1 MRFIGRTTRTRRATR
16 RCAGALAVALAGAS
30 IGPDAVTAQETGD
43 RHLRVELNKMETVGD
58 ACRVYLVF
66 ENGTGR
72 TFTDYTLDLVM
83 FAEDGGILNRLAVDA
98 GRLDEGK
105 TRVKL
110 FDVPGTD
117 CARIGRILVN
127 DVMSCDGPDGEGDP
141 ATCTAFT
148 EPSSRIETGFIK

>member
-1 MRFIGRTTRTRRATR
+1 MRSIRRTSRTPLATLRRAGT
-16 RCAGALAVALAGAS
+16 LAVALAGAS
-30 IGPDAVTAQETGD
+30 ISAGAVTAQETD
-43 RHLRVELNKMETVGD
+43 SNPLNVELNKMETVGD

-83 FAEDGGILNRLAVDA
+83 FAQDGGILNRLAVNA

-127 DVMSCDGPDGEGDP
+127 DVMSCEGPGGEGDP

-148 EPSSRIETGFIK
+148 EPSSRIGTDFIK